1 MLVSGVQHSD
11 SVFLHIILHL
21 KLLLAL
27 FPVLYSMVFIYLLFI
42 YFVAEVVP
50 ALAIGSP
57 FQLAPV
63 YFDMSSDFLI
73 FDHFLTF

>member
-1 MLVSGVQHSD
+1 
-11 SVFLHIILHL
+11 
-21 KLLLAL
+21 
-27 FPVLYSMVFIYLLFI
+27 MVFIYLLFI

-50 ALAIGSP
+50 ALAIGSL